1 MIADIKAI
9 FDFFLDK
16 SKSIGFK
23 TGLFISIIGFAF
35 IIDYC
40 FNFSYNIYITNK
52 LNNLEAVN
60 RLENVYQNDSIQLE
74 KLKTIETKLLNS
86 QHYLEFLSFHL
97 SKIDLKSK
105 KIDQKNNQ
113 TTNVKISQTNIIR
126 SKFWMVLTSNFIL
139 VLFYPFIFFLPIY
152 NKDQQDK
159 YTIIG
164 WFSSLVVITGI
175 ILLIT
180 WIAYQI
186 PIVFGNPIWN
196 YILNFII
203 HISFVIILG
212 ILINNASNSNK
223 TKN

>member
-52 LNNLEAVN
+52 LNNLESVN
-60 RLENVYQNDSIQLE
+60 RLEQVYQNDTIQLN
-74 KLKTIETKLLNS
+74 KLKIIENKLLNR

-105 KIDQKNNQ
+105 KIDQKNTQ
-113 TTNVKISQTNIIR
+113 TTNVKTSQTNIIR
-126 SKFWMVLTSNFIL
+126 SKFWMVLSSNFFL
-139 VLFYPFIFFLPIY
+139 VLIFIAFIFLPIY
-152 NKDQQDK
+152 NKDKQNK
-159 YTIIG
+159 NTIFG
-164 WFSSLVVITGI
+164 WFSSLIVIAGI

-186 PIVFGNPIWN
+186 PVIFNNPVWN

-203 HISFVIILG
+203 HIVFITLFSV
-212 ILINNASNSNK
+212 LIVKAAET
-223 TKN
+223 TKK